1 MLDTVGFF
9 LLTRVVRLAVSSVVV
24 VVAASLFL
32 FLPRLVVIGLS
43 CACERRAKLIASVL
57 AVRLYPKL
65 NGKLA
70 WKFTIRT
77 NVLTSFSMLLLPLAL
92 LLLLPLRLLLAGT
105 AFAVVRRGNGCRWEL
120 PAGACAPSPVCL
132 SLSLPAVASRGSSS
146 ARQRM
151 RLSP

>member
-9 LLTRVVRLAVSSVVV
+9 LLTRVVRLAVSSVV

>member
-9 LLTRVVRLAVSSVVV
+9 LLTRVVRLAVSSVVVV

-92 LLLLPLRLLLAGT
+92 LLLLLPLRLLLAGT

-132 SLSLPAVASRGSSS
+132 SLSLSLPLHPEGLAAPGS
-146 ARQRM
+146 A
-151 RLSP
+151 

>member
-9 LLTRVVRLAVSSVVV
+9 LLTRVVRLAVSSVVVV

-105 AFAVVRRGNGCRWEL
+105 AFAVVRRGNWEL

-132 SLSLPAVASRGSSS
+132 SLSLSLPLHPEGLAAPGS
-146 ARQRM
+146 A
-151 RLSP
+151 